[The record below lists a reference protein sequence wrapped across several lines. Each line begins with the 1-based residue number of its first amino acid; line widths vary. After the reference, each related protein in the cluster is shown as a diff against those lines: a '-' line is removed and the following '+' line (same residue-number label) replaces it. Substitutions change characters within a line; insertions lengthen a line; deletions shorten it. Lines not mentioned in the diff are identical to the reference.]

1 MKTMNVMR
9 FFILLVLIL
18 LLPVSLYAITIKIA
32 TAAPEGSGWM
42 REMRA
47 GATEIKQ
54 KTDGRVAIKFFA
66 GGVMGNDKSVLR
78 KMRVGQLHGGAFTT
92 GSLLDI
98 TPDADLFSLPLI
110 FRSEE
115 EVDYIR
121 SRMDADL
128 KQAIE
133 NAGFANFGFA
143 GGGFALLMSD
153 KPARTIDDVRGL
165 KIWVPEGDTIS
176 YRAMK
181 SLGLAPVTLPITDVM
196 TGLQAGLVEVIAASP
211 IGALAFQWHTRIKYV
226 TNTPLSYLYA
236 TMIID
241 KKFFNKITPADQ
253 KIVREVMDRI
263 YVRIDRA
270 NRSDNE
276 AARQA
281 MIATGI
287 AFVDSPEQEI
297 ARWRGVADNLVAQ
310 MRQEGAFS
318 AELYDKMQSLLTE
331 YRSGQVPAK

>member
-1 MKTMNVMR
+1 MKAIR
-9 FFILLVLIL
+9 FITL
-18 LLPVSLYAITIKIA
+18 LLLSLLIPATIFAATIKIA

-54 KTDGRVAIKFFA
+54 LTDGRVKIKFFA

-92 GSLLDI
+92 GSLDSVVK
-98 TPDADLFSLPLI
+98 DASLFSLPLT
-110 FRSEE
+110 FRSYE
-115 EVDYIR
+115 EVNFVR
-121 SRMDADL
+121 SRMDNDL
-128 KQAIE
+128 KQLIE
-133 NAGFANFGFA
+133 DAGFACFGFA
-143 GGGFALLMSD
+143 GGGFALLMSEH
-153 KPARTIDDVRGL
+153 PVRTTDDIKGR

-176 YRAMK
+176 YRAME

-236 TMIID
+236 TMVIN
-241 KKFFNKITPADQ
+241 KKAFSKISAADQ
-253 KIVREVMDRI
+253 QIVREVMENI

-270 NRSDNE
+270 NRTDNE
-276 AARQA
+276 AASQA
-281 MIATGI
+281 MASAGI
-287 AFVDSPEQEI
+287 EFVDSPDEVITQWRNVASVLINEMQQDGEI
-297 ARWRGVADNLVAQ
+297 
-310 MRQEGAFS
+310 S
-318 AELYDKMQSLLTE
+318 AELYGRLQSLLE
-331 YRSGQVPAK
+331 QYRAGKVSTNK